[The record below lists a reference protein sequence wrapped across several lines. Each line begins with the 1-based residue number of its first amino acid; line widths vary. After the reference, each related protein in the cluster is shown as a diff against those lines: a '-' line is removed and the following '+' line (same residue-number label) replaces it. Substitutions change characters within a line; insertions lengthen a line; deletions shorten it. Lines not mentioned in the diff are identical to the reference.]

1 MENVD
6 IQYGQTAVY
15 SPSDFA
21 FPHDTIVSET
31 TPNTEMTLI
40 VDLDLDK
47 LKVLRN
53 EGSVTNDFDRR
64 RDLYE
69 LTWKGNKTL
78 QE

>member
-1 MENVD
+1 
-6 IQYGQTAVY
+6 
-15 SPSDFA
+15 
-21 FPHDTIVSET
+21 VSET

-53 EGSVTNDFDRR
+53 ECSVTNDFDRR
-64 RDLYE
+64 RNLYE